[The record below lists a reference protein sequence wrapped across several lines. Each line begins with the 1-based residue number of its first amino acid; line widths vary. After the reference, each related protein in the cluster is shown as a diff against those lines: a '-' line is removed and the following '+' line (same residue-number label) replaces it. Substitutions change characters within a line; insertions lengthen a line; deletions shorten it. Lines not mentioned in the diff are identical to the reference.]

1 MNKIGL
7 AHRRSKNK
15 LSSFTAV
22 PYVNIVG
29 QQPVIQ
35 PGKSAFEDAKRK
47 FEGTVELHANKTIA
61 RSVRGTADALASN
74 NQFKAASSVFRAAMG
89 GIGGSKED
97 DDSGSD
103 DELELSV
110 HVATGGPVD
119 NTGSMVSSSLGST
132 SAAQKTE
139 CYLRAS
145 LYQGKTIMVT
155 KITQNRVAILDCI
168 AHQFSLFHLNCA
180 L

>member
-1 MNKIGL
+1 
-7 AHRRSKNK
+7 
-15 LSSFTAV
+15 
-22 PYVNIVG
+22 
-29 QQPVIQ
+29 
-35 PGKSAFEDAKRK
+35 
-47 FEGTVELHANKTIA
+47 
-61 RSVRGTADALASN
+61 
-74 NQFKAASSVFRAAMG
+74 MG

-155 KITQNRVAILDCI
+155 KITQNRVAMQDCI